1 MEIGK
6 NNYSQLQFTSRCNP
20 IKPYIVKTKAGELI
34 RIYEPAK
41 EELQSEGFIEN
52 LINMFCRNFKKDTN
66 DPAWLRFQNP
76 NFAEAFMKFKRNF
89 VDEIKTLIEYDNGH
103 VTILAVKNQQGKLC
117 GGMISH
123 GFDEIPKMKNSV
135 LYIADIAVD
144 SKYRHMGIAKSLIE
158 ETAKAEKKDFTD
170 IFLVG
175 EKTAAGFYEGIG
187 FEKLKGNNKSQ
198 NAIME
203 YMKSIR
209 FDYPDYVNLY
219 TKPLQQDKPRW
230 YNKAAEI
237 INNLI
242 P

>member
-1 MEIGK
+1 MKIGK

-20 IKPYIVKTKAGELI
+20 IKPFTVKTKTEEILHV
-34 RIYEPAK
+34 YEPK
-41 EELQSEGFIEN
+41 IEELKSKGFVEN
-52 LINMFCRNFKKDTN
+52 LVEMFCRNFTKDTT
-66 DPAWLRFQNP
+66 DPGWLRFQKTENADLFKKFKN
-76 NFAEAFMKFKRNF
+76 NFAEN
-89 VDEIKTLIEYDNGH
+89 IKELIKYDNGH

-175 EKTAAGFYEGIG
+175 ENTAAGFYEGIG
-187 FEKLKGNNKSQ
+187 FEKLNGNNKSQ

-209 FDYPDYVNLY
+209 FDYPDYVTLY

-237 INNLI
+237 INKLI